1 MLKEVMEEREV
12 RIRQHHDTNPCL
24 CKMPHSTSTTE
35 EECDIAFLLSMV
47 SELKSW
53 VSKPNPPEKVKK
65 VDPAWRQ
72 GFIKKVKERREAL
85 DLVLTQ
91 KNGFHPELPDNLA
104 LIEKQSKDIPCPVC
118 KSTPPAC
125 DCGCGEGYD
134 CCDFDSRLE
143 PPCLGCGY
151 QGRVLRAPDEVSRD
165 VLLKLNEDP
174 YRGMP
179 NDEYA
184 WPKMKFWIP
193 EEVVVE
199 PPKED
204 PAQLK
209 IPI

>member
-1 MLKEVMEEREV
+1 MLKELNGERV
-12 RIRQHHDTNPCL
+12 NRIRQHHDANPCC
-24 CKMPHSTSTTE
+24 CKMPPSNRPP
-35 EECDIAFLLSMV
+35 EECDLAFLLRMV
-47 SELKSW
+47 SELESW
-53 VSKPNPPEKVKK
+53 VSKPNLPEKVKA
-65 VDPAWRQ
+65 DPAWRQ
-72 GFIKKVKERREAL
+72 EFIRKTKERRAAL
-85 DLVLTQ
+85 DLVLMQ
-91 KNGFHPELPDNLA
+91 KNGFHPELPDNLR
-104 LIEKQSKDIPCPVC
+104 LIEKQSRDISCPVC

-134 CCDFDSRLE
+134 CCDFDNSLE
-143 PPCLGCGY
+143 TPCPGCGY

-165 VLLKLNEDP
+165 VLLRLNEDP

-179 NDEYA
+179 NDKYA

-209 IPI
+209 LPI